1 MAILPCFLPVCY
13 GSLAWFS
20 LGVFLQLS
28 VVILLS
34 LYLVIQRSPLMIT
47 LIIGIVGIVV
57 DFLLTK
63 GYSFIFFA
71 QNIDFFV
78 SIKYAMLINECIILF
93 KYFIHNSLKWNSV
106 WILLPVPYSI
116 SQLFEHFQI
125 LWFGSRHWYVGKHKS
140 SIGGG
145 FTLDSKWIQPLPTRG
160 FTLGSHWILNEL
172 NHYPH
177 HLAKNRNEEQ
187 HWLSIAIIYNK
198 TGMV

>member
-1 MAILPCFLPVCY
+1 
-13 GSLAWFS
+13 
-20 LGVFLQLS
+20 
-28 VVILLS
+28 
-34 LYLVIQRSPLMIT
+34 MIT

-93 KYFIHNSLKWNSV
+93 KYFIYNSLKWNSV

-125 LWFGSRHWYVGKHKS
+125 L
-140 SIGGG
+140 
-145 FTLDSKWIQPLPTRG
+145 
-160 FTLGSHWILNEL
+160 
-172 NHYPH
+172 
-177 HLAKNRNEEQ
+177 
-187 HWLSIAIIYNK
+187 
-198 TGMV
+198 